1 MTRTNE
7 KKMDGKIL
15 DVYIAGAPR
24 CDVDLSLV
32 RCDKRRRELEGVRC
46 EDTLREKF
54 FVWRLL
60 EYALEK
66 SFGLSLDEINPRK
79 EESGKWVADG
89 VFFSLS
95 HSRGALAVLVSDE
108 PCGVDIE
115 GEVPPRAKN
124 FAEKVLNERELS
136 ELLTLPERERGRR
149 LLELWS
155 MKESLFK
162 MRGGARFSPRDEDTS
177 RDVTVMRASVGGERR
192 ILSVAS
198 AILEQLRIFND
209 TGAFI

>member
-1 MTRTNE
+1 MKSVNE
-7 KKMDGKIL
+7 KKADGKIL
-15 DVYIAGAPR
+15 DVYIAGTPS

-32 RCDKRRRELEGVRC
+32 QCEKRRRELEGVRC
-46 EDTLREKF
+46 EEVLREKF

-66 SFGLSLDEINPRK
+66 SFGLSLGEINPRK

-95 HSRGALAVLVSDE
+95 HSKGALAVLVSDE

-124 FAEKVLNERELS
+124 FAQKVLNERELR
-136 ELLTLPERERGRR
+136 ELSALPESERGQR

-162 MRGGARFSPRDEDTS
+162 MRGGARFSPREEDTL
-177 RDVTVMRASVGGERR
+177 RDVAVMRVSVGGERR

-198 AILEQLRIFND
+198 AIVEQLRIFND
-209 TGAFI
+209 KGAFI